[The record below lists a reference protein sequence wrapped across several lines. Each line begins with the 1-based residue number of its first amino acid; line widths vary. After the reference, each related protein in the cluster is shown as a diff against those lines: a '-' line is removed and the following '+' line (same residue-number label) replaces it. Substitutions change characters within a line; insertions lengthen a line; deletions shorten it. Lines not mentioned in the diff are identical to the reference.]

1 MNKQLMSGGEDVLK
15 SDFVEKLLQEFDF
28 VPKSQNIYE
37 IDTSVILNKTNFQ
50 IKNLNHLLMKLVAV
64 QQDSIAILKQ

>member
-64 QQDSIAILKQ
+64 QQDSIAILK

>member
-1 MNKQLMSGGEDVLK
+1 MNKQLMSGGEDVMK

-37 IDTSVILNKTNFQ
+37 IDTSIILNKTNFQ

>member
-1 MNKQLMSGGEDVLK
+1 MNKQLMSGAEDVLK

-64 QQDSIAILKQ
+64 QQDSIAILK